1 MKTKLSLMTFVV
13 CWMPCLAVAQLD
25 KPLVAVPAFVDRTG
39 DHATRVA
46 PGTYREKNVKVG
58 SDRSLER
65 SEKDGKYSEK
75 ESERD
80 VYDKQLE
87 RDIEFAPGDWKL
99 PTQASL
105 VAADAIS
112 SALQTSGKFR
122 ILDRTTGGMKA
133 VGNERVFAATSGGND
148 DLIKVCREKNA
159 QFLVVGSVSSF
170 RIDKREGVAYGV
182 TRRLF
187 STRVN
192 MDLRVI
198 DVASTEV
205 VYQASPTKTVNV
217 QLPEGITEFTEVYDW
232 ESVLRTAVAEAGA
245 EMTAKLAQ
253 STGVEPQAESTVK
266 VTLSTTPAGADILID
281 GDFAGNTPSEL
292 AVPARRFRL
301 KLQRQGYQPWENEVM
316 PREGMSISPA
326 LELLPKPPAPPANP

>member
-1 MKTKLSLMTFVV
+1 MKTQLVSMILAV
-13 CWMPCLAVAQLD
+13 CWIPVPASAQND
-25 KPLVAVPAFVDRTG
+25 KPLVAVPVFADRTG

-46 PGTYREKNVKVG
+46 PGKYREKNVKVG
-58 SDRSLER
+58 SDSSLER
-65 SEKDGKYSEK
+65 SEKDGIFSEK
-75 ESERD
+75 KSQRD
-80 VYDKQLE
+80 VHEKQLE

-99 PTQASL
+99 PAQASL

-148 DLIKVCREKNA
+148 DLIKICREKNA
-159 QFLVVGSVSSF
+159 KFLVVGAVSSF

-205 VYQASPTKTVNV
+205 VYQASPSKTVNV
-217 QLPEGITEFTEVYDW
+217 QLPEGITEFSEVYDW
-232 ESVLRTAVAEAGA
+232 ESVLRTAVTEAGS
-245 EMTAKLAQ
+245 EMAAKLAQ
-253 STGVEPQAESTVK
+253 ATGAEPQAESTVK
-266 VTLSTTPAGADILID
+266 VKLSTTPAGADILID
-281 GDFAGNTPSEL
+281 GVFAGNTPSEF

-301 KLQRQGYQPWENEVM
+301 KLQRQGYQPWENEVL
-316 PREGMSISPA
+316 PREGMTISPA
-326 LELLPKPPAPPANP
+326 LEPLPKPPAPPANP